1 MRPCRLLILL
11 AAVLV
16 AAAFTAPRAHAA
28 DAAQVAGI
36 KRSLQSAVNTGNVDG
51 MMAARGQ
58 FDALSAAEPK
68 SSLLHYWVAVC
79 DWRLAPYLMTDAN
92 KEKGKKFVAEGIA
105 RANQAYE
112 LDPKFAEALALRCG
126 LQGMSI
132 QLDPSK
138 AMQIGIQMGADMD
151 RALDLAP
158 KNPRVKLLDGINT
171 LYKPGF
177 VGGGAGSALKALE
190 KAQALFAAETV
201 TDATAPDWGKDDV
214 YVWAGRAAVK
224 AGDYKG
230 ARDYYQKALA
240 ANPDNGWVKHSLLP
254 EVEKQLGAKA
264 NS

>member
-11 AAVLV
+11 GVVLI
-16 AAAFTAPRAHAA
+16 AAATFAPGAHAA
-28 DAAQVAGI
+28 DAAQVAAA
-36 KRSLQSAVNTGNVDG
+36 KKALQLAVNTGNTDG
-51 MMAARGQ
+51 MLAARGQ

-68 SSLLHYWVAVC
+68 NALLHYWVAVC
-79 DWRLAPYLMTDAN
+79 DWRIAPFLMTDAN

-105 RANQAYE
+105 RANQAYD
-112 LDPKFAEALALRCG
+112 LDPKFADALALRCG

-138 AMQIGIQMGADMD
+138 AMQLGIQMGADMD
-151 RALDLAP
+151 HALDLAP
-158 KNPRVKLLDGINT
+158 KNPRVRLLDGINT

-177 VGGGAGSALKALE
+177 VGGGAGNALKALD

-201 TDATAPDWGKDDV
+201 TDPSAPDWGKDDA

-224 AGDYKG
+224 IGDYKG

-240 ANPDNGWVKHSLLP
+240 ANPDNGWVKRSLLP